1 MKIPLHF
8 RAILFHPRRESI
20 SEKLTLEMIQDC
32 VDYAASNSNI
42 KLNGN
47 QAVYTSIR
55 MSGWLLRL
63 HP

>member
-55 MSGWLLRL
+55 MSG
-63 HP
+63 